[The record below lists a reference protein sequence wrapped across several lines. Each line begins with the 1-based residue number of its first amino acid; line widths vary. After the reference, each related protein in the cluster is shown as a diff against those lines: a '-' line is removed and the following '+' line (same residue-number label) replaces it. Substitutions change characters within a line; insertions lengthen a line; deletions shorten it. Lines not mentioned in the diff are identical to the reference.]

1 MSPQK
6 IEMYFTEIMQLSEQL
21 RNLAT
26 ALKEKAENELMQI
39 ICENKSSWNSAC
51 EDILSGK
58 EVRISAR
65 IAAEADELL
74 MISGEMEEQ
83 AKKMYQMEMLNC
95 QLAATRIYL

>member
-21 RNLAT
+21 RNLAIE
-26 ALKEKAENELMQI
+26 LKEKAEDELMQI

-58 EVRISAR
+58 EVRISVR

-74 MISGEMEEQ
+74 VISGEMEEQ

>member
-6 IEMYFTEIMQLSEQL
+6 IEMHFTEIMQLSEQL

-26 ALKEKAENELMQI
+26 VLKEKAEDELMQI

>member
-21 RNLAT
+21 CNLAI
-26 ALKEKAENELMQI
+26 ALKEKAQEELMQVV
-39 ICENKSSWNSAC
+39 CENKSCWNSAC

-58 EVRISAR
+58 EAGISTRIV
-65 IAAEADELL
+65 AEADTLL
-74 MISGEMEEQ
+74 VISGEMEEQ
-83 AKKMYQMEMLNC
+83 AKKMYQIEMLNC

>member
-6 IEMYFTEIMQLSEQL
+6 IEMHFTEIMQLSEQL

-26 ALKEKAENELMQI
+26 ALKEKAEDELMQI

-58 EVRISAR
+58 EVRKFFLLCR
-65 IAAEADELL
+65 EALTMLPE
-74 MISGEMEEQ
+74 
-83 AKKMYQMEMLNC
+83 KM
-95 QLAATRIYL
+95 T

>member
-6 IEMYFTEIMQLSEQL
+6 IEMHFTEIMQLSEQL

-26 ALKEKAENELMQI
+26 ALKEKAEDELMQI